1 MPRTLAVVCGELTFK
16 GTKIEAERPVSE
28 PGERKW
34 FEKDSSGEKW
44 SVPRIRD
51 IF

>member
-1 MPRTLAVVCGELTFK
+1 M
-16 GTKIEAERPVSE
+16 EAERPVSE

-34 FEKDSSGEKW
+34 FENNSSGEKW
-44 SVPRIRD
+44 SDPRIWD